1 LLAQQSKPM
10 SSTIPKGWLPEILE
24 VNISVDLVPELK
36 RNQGRLFRRLAAIR
50 AEHGVE
56 GPLVRIRDET
66 WLARQTYTVSLHGIR
81 LTGRTLERPED
92 LEDELVRV
100 VGDVWQ
106 QNADA
111 LQFLVAW
118 QATITSLAEAT

>member
-1 LLAQQSKPM
+1 M

-24 VNISVDLVPELK
+24 VNISVDLVPELQ
-36 RNQGRLFRRLAAIR
+36 RNQARLFRRLAAIR
-50 AEHGVE
+50 TEHGVE